1 MTRPRRNWTAEEDMV
16 LREEVEKAQAASNT
30 TVSWNEIASSL
41 PGRTNKDCR
50 KRFYGAIST
59 KVNKGPWTEDED
71 DRLRN
76 AVDEYG
82 PKWTAVASVV
92 GSRLPDQCSKRWS
105 HAIRSSALGFFVLA
119 VLLPEIDHSPW
130 AVQEDK
136 LLIESVQKYGH
147 SWQQIVSLFFPRRT
161 SLSAK
166 NRFHLLQR
174 RSQNYS
180 RRARAPSSIASDL
193 NASISGYE
201 SGDGNEMSWMKPPDT
216 ISGCI
221 GENPLSPLD
230 PSNPL
235 AMEMDEPEDL
245 LPEAAAGESS
255 SKTSDPP
262 WMTPFSQPELSS
274 DMMGMFDFPF
284 LKNGT
289 GFPPNDVG
297 VMLTSSDVD
306 DNSDPFSL
314 MLANNPKEPKQ
325 ELNPDDLTP
334 YLGLDQSAPSTTLPT
349 PPSALSSVRQPQ
361 DQRRV
366 TIHAVCSSD
375 NLGAIFQAVTKL
387 SVSAVFKTD
396 EQGSF

>member
-1 MTRPRRNWTAEEDMV
+1 MTRPRRNWTAEEDMI
-16 LREEVEKAQAASNT
+16 LREEVEKAQAARNT
-30 TVSWNEIASSL
+30 TVNWTEIARQV

-50 KRFYGAIST
+50 KRWHGTTSA

-71 DRLRN
+71 ERLRN
-76 AVDEYG
+76 AVQKHG

-92 GSRLPDQCSKRWS
+92 GTRLPDQCSKRWS
-105 HAIRSSALGFFVLA
+105 HAIK
-119 VLLPEIDHSPW
+119 PEIDHGPW
-130 AVQEDK
+130 AVQEVCTAYVVDHIYEANREQDK

-174 RSQNYS
+174 RSQHYC
-180 RRARAPSSIASDL
+180 RRARTPSSGASDFKP
-193 NASISGYE
+193 SISGYE
-201 SGDGNEMSWMKPPDT
+201 SGDGNELAWMKLPDT
-216 ISGCI
+216 ISGCL
-221 GENPLSPLD
+221 GEDLLD
-230 PSNPL
+230 
-235 AMEMDEPEDL
+235 MDMDEPGG
-245 LPEAAAGESS
+245 LPEAAAEPP
-255 SKTSDPP
+255 SKTSDPL
-262 WMTPFSQPELSS
+262 WMTPFSQSELSS
-274 DMMGMFDFPF
+274 DTMGMLDFPF
-284 LKNGT
+284 LQNGT
-289 GFPPNDVG
+289 GFRTNDVSIT
-297 VMLTSSDVD
+297 LTSSDLD
-306 DNSDPFSL
+306 DHSDPFSL
-314 MLANNPKEPKQ
+314 TLANNPKEQKQ
-325 ELNPDDLTP
+325 ELSPDDLTP

-361 DQRRV
+361 AQRRV